1 MIIFVIFVTN
11 KLSFPKKF
19 LQSSKSLI
27 FPRVSLEKKITSASI
42 RFFKSLIFKNL
53 NHERTNLFTF

>member
-1 MIIFVIFVTN
+1 MINLVKFITN
-11 KLSFPKKF
+11 KLSFRKKL

-27 FPRVSLEKKITSASI
+27 FPRVSLEKKITSARV

>member
-1 MIIFVIFVTN
+1 MIMFVIFVTN

-27 FPRVSLEKKITSASI
+27 FPRVSLEKKITYVRISV
-42 RFFKSLIFKNL
+42 L
-53 NHERTNLFTF
+53 NH

>member
-11 KLSFPKKF
+11 KLSFRKKL

-27 FPRVSLEKKITSASI
+27 FPRVSLEKKLLLLVLD
-42 RFFKSLIFKNL
+42 FL
-53 NHERTNLFTF
+53 NH